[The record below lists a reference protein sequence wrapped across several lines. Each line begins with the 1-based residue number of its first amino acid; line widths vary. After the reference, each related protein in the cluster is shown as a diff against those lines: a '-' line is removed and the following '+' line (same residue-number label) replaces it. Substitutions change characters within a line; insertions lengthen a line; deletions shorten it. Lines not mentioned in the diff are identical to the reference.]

1 MSSKHVDVLVV
12 GAGVIGLSAAYHIK
26 EANPGLSVLVIDRK
40 ATTAQGDT
48 AKSMAAVR
56 DTFTSAV
63 NRLLAGSSIAF
74 YKHVQSELGFQLNLE
89 LVGYLWLMTESEFG
103 RFESIEAMMREERVR
118 LRILEGEDVA
128 RMVPDLVLEP
138 SSQQSKLIGLERIHK
153 AVQALDCGTIAP
165 ELVAKFF
172 ENEFRKL
179 GGEFQFGVEAKSLR
193 LVAKSSLGFPGEPFV
208 WQDKLIA
215 GVETD
220 QGPILA
226 DRTVVAAG
234 ARTPILFDPVGIDC
248 HVKPKK
254 RQVFQLRGDPVSRV
268 LNSKGFNEQNTIPFT
283 ILPKG
288 GICVKPVRA
297 EKGFWITAS
306 DDVGRAFMFEEEPAP
321 EEAYYTMNIYPILSE
336 YFPCFANLRPANS
349 WAGLYD
355 VNSLDATPIIDKMN
369 NCILITGMSGS
380 GIMKADAVG
389 RIAAA
394 QFEDSEEATLYGGR
408 SISTRRLRLTNR
420 NIGGEQFVL

>member
-1 MSSKHVDVLVV
+1 M
-12 GAGVIGLSAAYHIK
+12 IGLSAAYHIK

-40 ATTAQGDT
+40 GTTAQGDT

-56 DTFTSAV
+56 DTFTSEV
-63 NRLLAGSSIAF
+63 NRLLASSSIAF

-89 LVGYLWLMTESEFG
+89 LVGYLWLLTESEF
-103 RFESIEAMMREERVR
+103 RKFESIEPMMREERVR
-118 LRILEGEDVA
+118 LRVLERDDIA
-128 RMVPDLVLEP
+128 RMIPDLVLDP
-138 SSQQSKLIGLERIHK
+138 SSQQSRLIGLERIHK
-153 AVQALDCGTIAP
+153 AVQGLDCGIVAP

-172 ENEFRKL
+172 ENEFLKL
-179 GGEFQFGVEAKSLR
+179 GGEFQFDVEAKSLR
-193 LVAKSSLGFPGEPFV
+193 LMAEKSLGLPGEPLV

-215 GVETD
+215 GVETG
-220 QGPILA
+220 QGQILA
-226 DRTVVAAG
+226 DTTVVAAG
-234 ARTPILFDPVGIDC
+234 ARTSMLFDPIGVEC

-254 RQVFQLRGDPVSRV
+254 RQVFQLRGDPVNRV
-268 LNSKGFNEQNTIPFT
+268 LNSEGFNEQHTIPFT

-288 GICVKPVRA
+288 GVCVKPVRA

-306 DDVGRAFMFEEEPAP
+306 DDVGRAFMFEEEPAA
-321 EEAYYTMNIYPILSE
+321 EESYFTMNIYPILSE

-355 VNSLDATPIIDKMN
+355 VNSLDATPIIDKVK

-394 QFEDSEEATLYGGR
+394 HLKNAEEATLYGGV
-408 SISTRRLRLTNR
+408 SISTSRLGLSNR
-420 NIGGEQFVL
+420 NIGKEQFVL